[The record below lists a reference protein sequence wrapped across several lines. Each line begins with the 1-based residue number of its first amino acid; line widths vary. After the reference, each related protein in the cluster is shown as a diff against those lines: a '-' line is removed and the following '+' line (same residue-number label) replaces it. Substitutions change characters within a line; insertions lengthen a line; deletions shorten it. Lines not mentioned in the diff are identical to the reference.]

1 MRSPCTETETAR
13 APREQSELQL
23 QTLMFESETP
33 ESPGAITT
41 LLAAAREGSTDALD
55 RLMPMVYAE
64 LRDIAH
70 RQLRRERSDHTLS
83 TTALVHEAYLRL
95 MGQSNVDWRDR
106 AHFYAIAARVMR
118 RVLVDYARRRG
129 AKKRGLPPVTL
140 DDALAVVDDQAE
152 LVVAVDDALTRLASI
167 DERQSQVVQFRFF
180 GGLTEDEIAAI
191 LGVSSRTVRNDWVK
205 AKGWLYQEIFG
216 DEARQRR

>member
-1 MRSPCTETETAR
+1 MS
-13 APREQSELQL
+13 
-23 QTLMFESETP
+23 ESETP
-33 ESPGAITT
+33 ESQGAITT
-41 LLAAAREGSTDALD
+41 LLAAAREGNTDALD
-55 RLMPMVYAE
+55 RLMPMVYTE
-64 LRDIAH
+64 LREIAH

-118 RVLVDYARRRG
+118 RVLVDYARRRS
-129 AKKRGLPPVTL
+129 AKKRGGLPPVTL

-216 DEARQRR
+216 DQSS